1 MLEFKLIHD
10 LLSFLTLLGQLL
22 LILSVLAMLFFY
34 KKTKKIFSYFKINA
48 LLFAWIVALVATL
61 GSLYYSEIAGFNPCN
76 LCWWQRIF
84 IYPQVFL
91 LGLAYFRKDR
101 SIIDYSLSLIGLGT
115 LFSLYHNYIYYTTK
129 TSSLCSLSIPCVQ
142 KYIVGLNYITIPLM
156 ALSSLLLM
164 AFFLLILKYSKNNS

>member
-1 MLEFKLIHD
+1 MIEFKIIHD
-10 LLSFLTLLGQLL
+10 FISFLTLLGQLL
-22 LILSVLAMLFFY
+22 LIFLLLAYIFFY
-34 KKTKKIFSYFKINA
+34 KKSKNIFSYFKVNA

-84 IYPQVFL
+84 IYPQVLL
-91 LGLAYFRKDR
+91 LGIAYFKKDD
-101 SIIDYSLSLIGLGT
+101 SIINYSLSLLGVAT

-142 KYIVGLNYITIPLM
+142 KYITGLNYITIPLM
-156 ALSSLLLM
+156 ALSSILLM
-164 AFFLLILKYSKNNS
+164 IFFLLILKYFKK

>member
-1 MLEFKLIHD
+1 MIEFKLVHNLI
-10 LLSFLTLLGQLL
+10 SFLALLGQLL
-22 LILSVLAMLFFY
+22 LLLSLLAYLFFY
-34 KKTKKIFSYFKINA
+34 KKSKKIFGYFKIHA

-84 IYPQVFL
+84 IYPQAFL
-91 LGLAYFRKDR
+91 LGLAYFRRDKG
-101 SIIDYSLSLIGLGT
+101 IIDYSLSLIGVGT
-115 LFSLYHNYIYYTTK
+115 LFSLYHNYVYYTTK
-129 TSSLCSLSIPCVQ
+129 TTSLCSLSVPCVQ

-164 AFFLLILKYSKNNS
+164 AFFLLILKYSKNNN